1 MKIIL
6 NKKLNNY
13 NKGDVINVKNG
24 YAKNYLIPFEKA
36 IIATKKEI
44 KKLDINKN
52 NLQENI
58 YFNDFNQLKDLSLVI
73 GVIAKNDNE
82 LYGSIN
88 NKVIVKIFKKIN
100 IKINENNI
108 GKNMFI
114 KKVGIYKINIKNKKN
129 NIKSNFYLILS
140 KVN

>member
-6 NKKLNNY
+6 TKKLKNFND
-13 NKGDVINVKNG
+13 GDIINVKNG
-24 YAKNYLIPFEKA
+24 YAKNYLIPFNKA
-36 IIATKKEI
+36 VTATNQNI
-44 KKLDINKN
+44 KKLNVNKKKINEDIY
-52 NLQENI
+52 I
-58 YFNDFNQLKDLSLVI
+58 NDFNQLKDLSLVV

-88 NKVIVKIFKKIN
+88 NKVIIKIFKKLN
-100 IKINENNI
+100 LKINENNI

-114 KKVGIYKINIKNKKN
+114 KKIGIYKIDIKNKN